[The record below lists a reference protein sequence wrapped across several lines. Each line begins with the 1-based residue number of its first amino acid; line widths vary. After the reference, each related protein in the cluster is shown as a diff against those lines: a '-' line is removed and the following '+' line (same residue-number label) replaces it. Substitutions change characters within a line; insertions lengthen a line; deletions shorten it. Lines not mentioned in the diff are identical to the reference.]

1 MSCALCLATGRAR
14 RPSRW
19 LEPPPASPSEAMPRI
34 PRCSQRIRPCNDS
47 TGFSIQVANLFDAL
61 TGVVSC
67 RLPGPTPAQAIG
79 RAGGGLSFFQA
90 SRHEAFRVA
99 SCRAAPR
106 KARFIVPRP
115 PRARPSRKA
124 AEPEAARPHPR
135 RIARMRCLQVA
146 AAVSSGHTVVGTGID
161 ACGDPHRPGIRPTWV
176 AEAGISAFFVR
187 FNRPIR
193 RLACAFVCNGLATGK
208 SAR

>member
-19 LEPPPASPSEAMPRI
+19 LEPPPASPSEAMPPHPALFAAHSTLQRFDRLLHTGCE
-34 PRCSQRIRPCNDS
+34 PLRCFDRRRFMPIVRPY
-47 TGFSIQVANLFDAL
+47 A
-61 TGVVSC
+61 
-67 RLPGPTPAQAIG
+67 
-79 RAGGGLSFFQA
+79 RAGD
-90 SRHEAFRVA
+90 
-99 SCRAAPR
+99 
-106 KARFIVPRP
+106 
-115 PRARPSRKA
+115 RARPSRKT

-146 AAVSSGHTVVGTGID
+146 AAVSSGHTVVGTGIY
-161 ACGDPHRPGIRPTWV
+161 ACGDPHRPGTRPTWV

-187 FNRPIR
+187 FKRPIR
-193 RLACAFVCNGLATGK
+193 RLACAFVRNGLATGK